1 MSPYGQKQ
9 DFAIATLGGGCFWC
23 LEVFFEQLNGVIS
36 VLPGY
41 CGGML
46 SSPSYRDIC
55 RGDTGHA
62 EVVQI
67 HFDPARIDYSTLL
80 DVFFAIHDP
89 TTPNRQGHDVGSQYR
104 SLIVCHSSEQQLV
117 AERAIQSFNQENPG
131 GPHAVTEIL
140 AEQTFYPAED
150 YHRRYYRENPEQS
163 YCQVVITP
171 KLNKLRKT
179 FKVFLR
185 QDEADHT

>member
-23 LEVFFEQLNGVIS
+23 LEAFFERLNGVIS

-41 CGGML
+41 CGGET
-46 SSPSYRDIC
+46 SNPAYRDIC

-62 EVVQI
+62 EVIQI
-67 HFDPARIDYSTLL
+67 QFDPARIDYSTLL

-104 SLIVCHSSEQQLV
+104 SLIVCHSPEQLAA
-117 AERAIQSFNQENPG
+117 AERAIQAFNESRPESA
-131 GPHAVTEIL
+131 PAVTEIVS
-140 AEQTFYPAED
+140 EQAFYPAED
-150 YHRRYYRENPEQS
+150 YHRRYYRENPEQA
-163 YCQVVITP
+163 YCQIVITP
-171 KLNKLRKT
+171 KLSKLRKT
-179 FKVFLR
+179 FPDLLR
-185 QDEADHT
+185 VEEIDKD